1 MYFDYNG
8 IQYEV
13 RKVMNDKGNYD
24 FMIICTDCGD
34 FQILTEFE
42 FVMFA
47 ENDNLQ
53 FYSLEEDEDLLE
65 CECGEPDEYSEKCYD
80 GLGDSDEKEMGEI
93 DEIDQ
98 ELYEDVL
105 DEIFEIKEEL
115 NYLRDSERYEE
126 YAILVKAYAD
136 LIRLLQE

>member
-8 IQYEV
+8 MQYEV
-13 RKVMNDKGNYD
+13 RKVMNDKGVYD
-24 FMIICTDCGD
+24 YMVICTDCGE

-42 FVMFA
+42 FVMFSQA
-47 ENDNLQ
+47 DDLQ
-53 FYSLEEDEDLLE
+53 FYSLVDETDEDDTCDCEGCNGCDLEDEDE
-65 CECGEPDEYSEKCYD
+65 MSEYD
-80 GLGDSDEKEMGEI
+80 R
-93 DEIDQ
+93 IDQ

-105 DEIFEIKEEL
+105 DEIFEVKEQL

-126 YAILVKAYAD
+126 YAVLVKAYAD